1 MAVGTV
7 KSKGIVF
14 ADLDLKFT
22 KNPITNRLT
31 VLKDEE
37 AVKRSIRNLILT
49 NRYERPYKP
58 LIGGNIT
65 DLLFENFDSITSQD
79 IKRNIIEVIENYEPR
94 AEVLDVVVDVSSY
107 NANAL
112 NISIVFRVVNRAD
125 PTTVSFQVERIR

>member
-7 KSKGIVF
+7 KSKGVVF

-94 AEVLDVVVDVSSY
+94 G
-107 NANAL
+107 
-112 NISIVFRVVNRAD
+112 RA
-125 PTTVSFQVERIR
+125 PCGKSGIE